1 MNPSP
6 PPGAARPRA
15 VLYLRQSVARE
26 ESISLEVQ
34 ETSGRA
40 YSTQQGY
47 DVVAVESDPGISGRT
62 WNRPAVQRVMTMIE
76 TGAADVVILWK
87 WSRLS
92 RSRLDWAVAVDKV
105 ESAGGR
111 IESATESVDVSTS
124 TGRLARGMLAEFAA
138 FESERIGDTWKQA
151 HERRVKQGRPANGK
165 PRFGYRYDPD
175 TQDFHPDPET
185 GPILVELY
193 QRYISGEP
201 MTGLARWL
209 NLHGVQSVMGN
220 PWTPVTVRQMM
231 DRGFATG
238 TFVRHG
244 ERLEGVHEAL
254 ISWDTWEEY
263 QARRKVRRAS
273 KWEGSKKLLSG
284 LVRCY
289 CGARMH
295 SGSQVRYSC
304 AGYLEQQVRPHPG
317 RLSVMQT
324 TVEDAVMAWLREV
337 AAEIDAAAPKQPAR
351 PSAGPRPDVLQ
362 RKLMKLQNRLDT
374 LTVRYLDGEV
384 DRETYERIKTTT
396 KAESAELEDQ
406 LRELN
411 VQDRNPVGDLIPDLL
426 RDWDGLSVG
435 VRRDMLSRLIHP
447 VIVGDGYGRSGTIL
461 VRGLWEPRPTPAD
474 LG

>member
-1 MNPSP
+1 MKNTPEQ
-6 PPGAARPRA
+6 GARPRA

-40 YSTQQGY
+40 YCMQQGY
-47 DVVAVESDPGISGRT
+47 EVVAVESDPGISGRT

-76 TGAADVVILWK
+76 QGQADVIVLWK

-105 ESAGGR
+105 DTAGGR

-165 PRFGYRYDPD
+165 PRFGYAYDPQ

-193 QRYISGEP
+193 QRYIAGEP
-201 MTGLARWL
+201 MTGLAKWL
-209 NLHGVQSVMGN
+209 NLQGIKSVMGN
-220 PWTPVTVRQMM
+220 PWNPVTVRQMM

-244 ERLEGVHEAL
+244 ERLEGVHESL
-254 ISWDTWEEY
+254 ISWETWEEY
-263 QARRKVRRAS
+263 QARRKVRRAG
-273 KWEGSKKLLSG
+273 KWEGSRKLLSG

-295 SGSQVRYSC
+295 SGAAARYIC
-304 AGYLEQQVRPHPG
+304 ASYTEQQSRPHPG
-317 RLSVMQT
+317 RLSIGRDV
-324 TVEDAVMAWLREV
+324 VDHAVVDWLREV
-337 AAEIDAAAPKQPAR
+337 AAEIDAAAPVVAERPA
-351 PSAGPRPDVLQ
+351 AGPRPDVLRRQ
-362 RKLMKLQNRLDT
+362 LMKLQNRLDT

-384 DRETYERIKTTT
+384 DRQTYERIKTTT
-396 KAESAELEDQ
+396 QAESAELEDQ

-411 VQDRNPVGDLIPDLL
+411 VQGRNPVSDLVPDLL
-426 RDWDGLSVG
+426 RDWEDLSVE

-447 VIVGDGYGRSGTIL
+447 VIVGDGYGRRGTIL
-461 VRGLWEPRPTPAD
+461 VRGLWEPRPTAAD
-474 LG
+474 LES